1 MLGNLRKSE
10 SQPPVAVVF
19 VALRAQ
25 TAHGKMEAIVL
36 VNRVGRSLSLAAAIA
51 AGTLWASPSSALVT
65 EPDGS
70 VVPIDSGGEVQ
81 LYTLFT
87 NRGESID
94 WRQDAVTVP
103 ETFSPLCDFSAEFLL
118 REAGGQS
125 PLGWYNVDPNATAG
139 PPANLIYEIVACNTP
154 PGAVI
159 ASQDIKSHPAYAG
172 GAIGFALANG
182 SGCVSF
188 ANVFSVSQIHYTES
202 RFNAKYLNN
211 VAAPWF
217 MDLVY
222 DSKVE
227 QNAFYVAF
235 EDGSANAFSFDN
247 DGDFNDFVV
256 LLRGLVCTG
265 GGGACNT
272 GQAGICGP
280 GVEVC
285 RNGALSCEGVAPAG
299 TESCDGLDNDC
310 DGAIDNGDLCAEEE
324 VCDRGV
330 CVRRCQGTE
339 FPCSGGLVCTAE
351 GYCVVQECATVFCPA
366 GEICIGGSCKAPCDD
381 VVCPHGQVC
390 RFGACVNPC
399 EGISCDP
406 SEACVEGVCRPL
418 CACAPCASPLECD
431 AGSGLCVPLG
441 CSGMNCPAG
450 THCEENAGCVDDCAG
465 ASCPSVQACIEGNCL
480 EDAGGSAGGG
490 GGNSGGD
497 TGGGAIDLG
506 QAGDGGSTSGSGDA
520 NGLAPTTQGQVTPG
534 GGGGCG
540 CRVAAR
546 TKGATPFL
554 LALLV
559 GAAAMSRR
567 RPRRRN

>member
-1 MLGNLRKSE
+1 MRNAERSFLPL
-10 SQPPVAVVF
+10 A
-19 VALRAQ
+19 
-25 TAHGKMEAIVL
+25 AIVAGF
-36 VNRVGRSLSLAAAIA
+36 VWSPGAA
-51 AGTLWASPSSALVT
+51 ALVT

-81 LYTLFT
+81 LYTLFS
-87 NRGESID
+87 NRGEAID

-125 PLGWYNVDPNATAG
+125 PLGWYNVDPNATVG

-159 ASQDIKSHPAYAG
+159 ASQDIKSHPNYAG

-211 VAAPWF
+211 PAAPWF
-217 MDLVY
+217 MNLVY

-227 QNAFYVAF
+227 QSAFYVAF

-265 GGGACNT
+265 GGGACDT
-272 GQAGICGP
+272 GEAGVCGP
-280 GVEVC
+280 GIEVC
-285 RNGALSCEGVAPAG
+285 RNGALTCEGVVPAG

-310 DGAIDNGDLCAEEE
+310 DGSIDNGDLCAEDEI
-324 VCDRGV
+324 CDRGV
-330 CVRRCQGTE
+330 CVQRCESAE
-339 FPCSGGLVCTAE
+339 FPCQDGSICSAA
-351 GYCVVQECATVFCPA
+351 GYCVAEECATVTCPD
-366 GEICIGGSCKAPCDD
+366 GEVCVGGTCKKPCDD
-381 VVCPHGQVC
+381 VVCPHDRVC
-390 RFGACVNPC
+390 RFGVCINPC
-399 EGISCDP
+399 EGISCST
-406 SEACVEGVCRPL
+406 SEACVDGVCRPL
-418 CACAPCASPLECD
+418 CECAPCAPSLECD
-431 AGSGLCVPLG
+431 DGSGLCVPLG

-465 ASCPSVQACIEGNCL
+465 ATCPSGQACVEGDCV
-480 EDAGGSAGGG
+480 DAPDDGSGGG
-490 GGNSGGD
+490 GAGGD
-497 TGGGAIDLG
+497 DSGGGAIDVG
-506 QAGDGGSTSGSGDA
+506 SSGADGDSTGDGG
-520 NGLAPTTQGQVTPG
+520 GLAPTSQGQVTPG

-540 CRVAAR
+540 CRIV
-546 TKGATPFL
+546 TKDRGATPL
-554 LALLV
+554 LLSLLV
-559 GAAAMSRR
+559 GAAALSRR
-567 RPRRRN
+567 RRRGRA

>member
-1 MLGNLRKSE
+1 MFIKRIRRVERSLV
-10 SQPPVAVVF
+10 PAMVVAV
-19 VALRAQ
+19 
-25 TAHGKMEAIVL
+25 
-36 VNRVGRSLSLAAAIA
+36 
-51 AGTLWASPSSALVT
+51 GTLWGFSAAALVT

-70 VVPIDSGGEVQ
+70 VVPIDSGGETQ
-81 LYTLFT
+81 LYTLFS
-87 NRGESID
+87 NRGEGID
-94 WRQDAVTVP
+94 WRQDAVTLP

-154 PGAVI
+154 PGAII
-159 ASQDIKSHPAYAG
+159 ASQDIKSHPNYAG

-188 ANVFSVSQIHYTES
+188 ANIFSVSQIHYTES

-211 VAAPWF
+211 LAMPWF
-217 MDLVY
+217 MNLVY
-222 DSKVE
+222 DSDVE

-265 GGGACNT
+265 GGGVCDT
-272 GQAGICGP
+272 GQAGVCGP

-285 RNGALSCEGVAPAG
+285 RNGALSCEGVVPAG
-299 TESCDGLDNDC
+299 AESCDGLDNDC
-310 DGAIDNGDLCAEEE
+310 DGAIDNGDLCAEDE

-330 CVRRCQGTE
+330 CVRRCEGTE
-339 FPCSGGLVCTAE
+339 FPCAGGLICNSD
-351 GYCVVQECATVFCPA
+351 GYCVAAECATVICPA
-366 GEICIGGSCKAPCDD
+366 GEICIDGNCKAPCDD
-381 VVCPHGQVC
+381 VACPHGQVC

-399 EGISCDP
+399 EGMSCEA
-406 SEACVEGVCRPL
+406 SEACVDGVCRPL

-465 ASCPSVQACIEGNCL
+465 TICPSGQACIDGNCL
-480 EDAGGSAGGG
+480 DDPGGSAGGG
-490 GGNSGGD
+490 DSGNSGGD
-497 TGGGAIDLG
+497 SGDGLIDVG
-506 QAGDGGSTSGSGDA
+506 QAGDGGASSGSGD
-520 NGLAPTTQGQVTPG
+520 GSGVAPTTQGQVAPG

-540 CRVAAR
+540 CRVASA
-546 TKGATPFL
+546 TSGATRLLPAL
-554 LALLV
+554 LALLA
-559 GAAAMSRR
+559 GAAAISRR
-567 RPRRRN
+567 RPRPSKEGGANA